1 MRNLIVS
8 ILLAVFVALVAIAP
22 VSANTAD
29 GDRAAAGACRD
40 LVMDYAWYWDHNNHE
55 DFANLFTADA
65 DFQAAGRVHKGRDD
79 IFAAQS
85 KRTGNVVTRMFFT
98 NVRTTPAA
106 DGAVDATSYLMVH
119 SEAKPVSEEAAGQG
133 TIPTRGF
140 RIIGEMDFSC
150 SETDEGWKIASV
162 KLTPVFNDENLEG

>member
-8 ILLAVFVALVAIAP
+8 ILLTAFVAIAP
-22 VSANTAD
+22 GSANAAD

-40 LVMDYAWYWDHNNHE
+40 LVLDYAWYWDHNNHE

-65 DFQAAGRVHKGRDD
+65 DFQAAGRIHKGKDD

-85 KRTGNVVTRMFFT
+85 KRTGNVVTRMFIT
-98 NVRTTPAA
+98 NVRTLPAA
-106 DGAVDATSYLMVH
+106 DGTVDATSYLMVH
-119 SEAKPVSEEAAGQG
+119 SEAKPVSEKAAGQG
-133 TIPTRGF
+133 TISTRGF
-140 RIIGEMDFSC
+140 RIIGEMEFSC

-162 KLTPVFNDENLEG
+162 KLTPVFNDENLED